1 MANKTNTNIGN
12 YEYYRIKRKIGMKRN
27 KRGEWVPEYKQF
39 YGHSQKE
46 AKAKYDQYMKYLR
59 SASLNSASC
68 FGEFVSWYIDNV
80 FMLSDDLKEKTKTI
94 YINAYHAIFDD
105 SPVIGQRIED
115 ITGAD
120 LQNVL
125 SGSTSAAGTV
135 RQSLKFIRRF
145 YKYLEAQ
152 NIAGDITRVLIAPA
166 AASKRETQDIEI
178 YSDNEIKAFID
189 NMPEDHRL
197 RLLVL
202 LAIHTGARIAELLAL
217 KYEDIESGSMRINK
231 SLSEIERIKGSE
243 DPDSKT
249 RLIISDTKTRS
260 SVRTLPL
267 SEAIN
272 EEVRRHKKWHRR
284 EMLKNGYRT
293 DFVFTT
299 SSGSFYY
306 QSTLRKQFNRLCDK
320 IKVTPRGFHA
330 FRHTFGTRLA
340 AAGIP
345 IQTVSK
351 LMGHSDIS
359 VTAKY
364 YINISDSEKENAMA
378 ILG

>member
-1 MANKTNTNIGN
+1 MASKTNTNIGD
-12 YEYYRIKRKIGMKRN
+12 YEYFRIKRKIGMKRN

-46 AKAKYDQYMKYLR
+46 AKEKYDKYMKYRR

-68 FGEFVSWYIDNV
+68 FGEFVSWYTDNV
-80 FMLSDDLKEKTKTI
+80 FWISDDIKTKTKTI
-94 YINAYHAIFDD
+94 YVNAYHNVFDN

-125 SGSTSAAGTV
+125 SGSGSAAGTV
-135 RQSLKFIRRF
+135 RQALKFIRRF

-152 NIAGDITRVLIAPA
+152 NICNDLTRVLIAPA
-166 AASKRETQDIEI
+166 STPKKETQEIEI
-178 YSDNEIKAFID
+178 YTDKEIKAFIE
-189 NMPEDHRL
+189 NMPKDHRL

-217 KYEDIESGSMRINK
+217 KYEDIENGSIRINK
-231 SLSEIERIKGSE
+231 SLSEIEKIKGSE
-243 DPDSKT
+243 DPDNKT
-249 RLIISDTKTRS
+249 LLLISDTKTPA

-267 SEAIN
+267 SGAIN
-272 EEVRRHKKWHRR
+272 EEVKRHKQWHRR
-284 EMLKNGYRT
+284 EQLKNGYRT

-306 QSTLRKQFNRLCDK
+306 QSTLRKSFNRLCAAVR
-320 IKVTPRGFHA
+320 VTPRGFHA

-340 AAGIP
+340 AGGVP

-364 YINISDSEKENAMA
+364 YINISDNEKESA
-378 ILG
+378 IAVLG